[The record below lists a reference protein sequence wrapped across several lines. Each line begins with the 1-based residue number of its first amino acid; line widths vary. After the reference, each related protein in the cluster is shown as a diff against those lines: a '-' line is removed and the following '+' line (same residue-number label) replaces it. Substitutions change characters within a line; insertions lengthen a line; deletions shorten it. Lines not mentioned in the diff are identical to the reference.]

1 MLAGWLLSL
10 ILGGLSF
17 GLLGVVAYFPLA
29 LAGFVGPFLFLA
41 SVQAYLEDGLFADSW
56 QIREIL
62 QVARD
67 YWPKL
72 ALPVIAFWG
81 IFLLALPLYG
91 LSFFLG
97 VWVLLAYSTAL
108 QFAR

>member
-1 MLAGWLLSL
+1 
-10 ILGGLSF
+10 
-17 GLLGVVAYFPLA
+17 
-29 LAGFVGPFLFLA
+29 
-41 SVQAYLEDGLFADSW
+41 
-56 QIREIL
+56 
-62 QVARD
+62 
-67 YWPKL
+67 
-72 ALPVIAFWG
+72 VIAFWG